1 MTSNSSKTPPPLSK
15 CKTYEG
21 WLKHIKIWRCFT
33 KLPAKRQQSAIVLS
47 LEDEALDAVLE
58 IDEAEI
64 AGENGVDAI
73 INRLNCL
80 LKKDSTITKY
90 QAFESFMTFQR
101 PSAMSIPACLNEFE
115 KQLFKTKTYGATM

>member
-21 WLKHIKIWRCFT
+21 WLKLIKIWRCFT

-90 QAFESFMTFQR
+90 QAFESFMTFKR
-101 PSAMSIPACLNEFE
+101 SSAMSISACLNEFE